1 MALEF
6 LFDKK
11 SQRYRY
17 KDSGKFVGQDAIAS
31 LTQKHIDQVSSDATR
46 IIDLLVNKK
55 ISVSTWEST
64 TAQAIKE
71 MSIAQYILGKGG
83 IARMGQSDYGAIG
96 HLLKMQYKYLRGFS
110 EDLIAGNLSESQ
122 ARSRLQQYIND
133 GRTLYEAGRRE
144 SHADDGFTRER
155 RIRTK
160 TDSCNECIDYA
171 SQGWCD
177 IGTLPDI
184 GSDCSCTS
192 NCGCKWEFSKADQTD
207 SILTQN
213 YGWLKPR
220 SLLPHTLNYGYSHP
234 RTNR

>member
-17 KDSGKFVGQDAIAS
+17 KDSGKFVSKDAIAS
-31 LTQKHIDQVSSDATR
+31 LTQKHIDQVSADATKV
-46 IIDLLVNKK
+46 IDLLIDKK

-64 TAQAIKE
+64 TAQTIKE
-71 MSIAQYILGKGG
+71 LSIAQYILGKGG
-83 IARMGQSDYGAIG
+83 IARMEQKDYGEIG
-96 HLLKMQYKYLRGFS
+96 YLLKQQYKYLRGFS
-110 EDLIAGNLSESQ
+110 EDLLAGNLTESQ

-144 SHADDGFTRER
+144 AHLTDNFTRER

-160 TDSCNECIDYA
+160 ADSCSECIDYA
-171 SQGWCD
+171 ARGWVE
-177 IGTLPDI
+177 IGTLPAI
-184 GSDCSCTS
+184 GSDCSCKS
-192 NCGCKWEFSKADQTD
+192 NCGCRWEFSKTDKTD
-207 SILTQN
+207 SILTQD

-220 SLLPHTLNYGYSHP
+220 SLLPCTLTHDYR
-234 RTNR
+234 RTSR